1 VLLARITNIP
11 GVFVV
16 DRMTVP
22 GGGFVRVDMPLTV
35 DVVYIDNT
43 RETTTISDI
52 YIPPKRIARIFIPPG
67 EKAKRFTIN
76 RR

>member
-1 VLLARITNIP
+1 
-11 GVFVV
+11 
-16 DRMTVP
+16 MTVP